1 MTKTLLSLAAAVAMI
16 GLAGAAQ
23 AQTIADTTPVAVVVK
38 VPAPPAAGFTPD
50 RLHAAFE
57 QAIPQYRAIPN
68 LARKYFTI
76 SEDGSQFGGVYLW
89 TSYAAARAY
98 YSPAWQEQ
106 VVKTYGKPATV
117 EYFDA
122 KVRMVGAAQLD

>member
-1 MTKTLLSLAAAVAMI
+1 MTKTLQSLAAAAMI

-23 AQTIADTTPVAVVVK
+23 AQTIADATPVAVVVK
-38 VPAPPAAGFTPD
+38 VPVPAGAGMTPE

-57 QAIPQYRAIPN
+57 KSIPQYRAIPN

-98 YSPAWQEQ
+98 YSPAWHEL

-122 KVRMVGAAQLD
+122 KIRTVGSAQLD